1 MKINIR
7 FMAVVLIAFALTLM
21 GCETT
26 GDIEETVVVT
36 SVQENITLYVDEV
49 LDYDYTQL
57 FTITSGTSD
66 IEVLKEYLDLTNIKA
81 EVGTYFILC
90 TYKNKMASMNVQVVK
105 KTTVKINLTT
115 NEEVVVNNSLD
126 SPSSNETGFF
136 TVVTFKEL
144 KYLLNSSVDSNDS
157 KDNLPLYKEIINS
170 S

>member
-115 NEEVVVNNSLD
+115 NEEVVVNNLTVFSHNYKQYFIITDDEKNVEVKDEYLNLSSLRA
-126 SPSSNETGFF
+126 SSI
-136 TVVTFKEL
+136 V
-144 KYLLNSSVDSNDS
+144 
-157 KDNLPLYKEIINS
+157 
-170 S
+170 